1 MNTLTANTSGGSRVR
16 SVDLLRGLV
25 MLLVALDIL
34 RYFIFGG
41 YGEPMN
47 LEGTNAPL
55 FFTRWITH
63 YFAPIFLLLAGTGV
77 YLKQVKGQSKKQIS
91 IFLLTRGLFLIA
103 LEVVVVGF
111 LWKFQ
116 FNIYPILFQFI
127 WVLGAS
133 MMVLAGLIWLPVSVI
148 AGLSLIT
155 LFGHNLLDGFSF
167 GDGYWQNIFNGVFH
181 KEAVICLDV
190 CKEVRGEVFYAFISY
205 PLVPWFAVMGLGYA
219 LGALYQMDGK
229 QRRKIFLFGGL
240 AATILFFIVRAWL
253 GFGENTFGNPAPWS
267 EQENALWTAMSFLN
281 TEKYPPSLSYLL
293 MTLGPAA
300 LLLFAFDKV
309 KSGIAGFFEVFGRVP
324 IFFYVVQFLLAH
336 VLALILGVA
345 QGFQVDQFLTF
356 FWRFPE
362 GFGLSLLWV
371 YVAWFAVVALMY
383 PLCEWYAD
391 LRAKKKSKLLE
402 YF

>member
-1 MNTLTANTSGGSRVR
+1 
-16 SVDLLRGLV
+16 

-63 YFAPIFLLLAGTGV
+63 YFAPVFLFLAGVGA
-77 YLKQVKGQSKKQIS
+77 YLKFQKGLSKKQMS
-91 IFLLTRGLFLIA
+91 LFLLTRGIFLIA
-103 LEVVVVGF
+103 LEVVVIGF

-116 FNIYPILFQFI
+116 INIYPILFQFI

-133 MMVLAGLIWLPVSVI
+133 MMVLAGLIWLPVGVI
-148 AGLSLIT
+148 AGLSLIVI
-155 LFGHNLLDGFSF
+155 FGHNMLDDFSF
-167 GDGYWQNIFNGVFH
+167 GSGYLANILNGIFH
-181 KEAVICLDV
+181 KEAVVCSAIC
-190 CKEVRGEVFYAFISY
+190 ENSPGEIFYAYFSY
-205 PLVPWFAVMGLGYA
+205 PLIPWAAVMALGFG
-219 LGALYQMDGK
+219 LGALYKMDSDR
-229 QRRKIFLFGGL
+229 RRKILLFGGL
-240 AATILFFIVRAWL
+240 AATLLFFIIRAL
-253 GFGENTFGNPAPWS
+253 NGYGNPAPWA
-267 EQENALWTAMSFLN
+267 ENKNALWTAMSFLN
-281 TEKYPPSLSYLL
+281 THKYPPSLSYLL

-309 KSGIAGFFEVFGRVP
+309 KGGFAAFIEVFGRVP
-324 IFFYVVQFLLAH
+324 IFFYVIQFLLAH
-336 VLALILGVA
+336 VLALILGIA
-345 QGFQVDQFLTF
+345 QGFRVEQFLTF

-362 GFGLSLLWV
+362 GFGLSLVWV
-371 YVAWFAVVALMY
+371 FVAWLAVLALMY

-391 LRAKKKSKLLE
+391 LRAKGKSRFLS